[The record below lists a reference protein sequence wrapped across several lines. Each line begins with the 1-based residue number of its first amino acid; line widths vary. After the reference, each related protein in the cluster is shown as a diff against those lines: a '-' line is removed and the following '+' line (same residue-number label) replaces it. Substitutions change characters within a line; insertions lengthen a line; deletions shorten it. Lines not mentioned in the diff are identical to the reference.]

1 MPVPGSAAR
10 QIEWL
15 ATAPNNA
22 HMYGPPAISSDGL
35 LYEGAYDHKVYAFPQ
50 TTQPVP
56 IALGGDT
63 STGPADRFI
72 GGALVDDTT
81 QYIGM
86 GDKGVIAYNRVGGW
100 VRWTFTDTQYGR

>member
-22 HMYGPPAISSDGL
+22 HMYGPPAIGSDGL

-50 TTQPVP
+50 TSQPVP
-56 IALGGDT
+56 IALGGDST
-63 STGPADRFI
+63 TGPADRFI
-72 GGALVDDTT
+72 GGGLFDCTT
-81 QYIGM
+81 RYICLGEKKVL
-86 GDKGVIAYNRVGGW
+86 GYNHNAGAGE
-100 VRWTFTDTQYGR
+100 